1 MARRLRVIDGV
12 DDGSVPVA
20 QVSKIDRA
28 PQMRVAVRIAAG
40 TLEWTFPSDLDG

>member
-1 MARRLRVIDGV
+1 MDLYQSQN
-12 DDGSVPVA
+12 SVHQIIASIVA